1 MHTHVRTFTAI
12 VLSAVVVVG
21 LGACSSPEVEGR
33 SVVPQDACPDFSWQE
48 LSVSWQP
55 AETAP
60 TGFRSV
66 CIDENDAVTVSL
78 PDMKP
83 TLPAVVEDATGERVE
98 ITSTK
103 RVLALDIS
111 GSLASTVHAL
121 GASEQLVGR
130 DSATSEV
137 ALQSLPVVTSDN
149 HILNAEAIMATRPDL
164 ILTDGSIG
172 PRRVLDQLRDADI
185 AVVVVEQSQG
195 IDANSA
201 RINLVSQALG
211 IPKAGT
217 LLSETINEEVERIRS
232 NIAERTAGLTKPRV
246 AFLYVR
252 GSAQIY
258 YLLGEESG
266 VSDLIEA
273 AGGIDIAREQGISDS
288 VPLTSE
294 ALLAIQPDVIMA
306 MATGWESVG
315 RTQGLLETLPQL
327 ASVTAL
333 EQDNVVV
340 VPDEYVVRFTTYS
353 PATVMSV
360 AGALFGTRS

>member
-1 MHTHVRTFTAI
+1 MHTRSRSFAAL
-12 VLSAVVVVG
+12 VLSTALAVG
-21 LGACSSPEVEGR
+21 LAACSSGEVEVPA
-33 SVVPQDACPDFSWQE
+33 VVSEDACPDFSWQE

-55 AETAP
+55 AETAS

-78 PDMKP
+78 PVEEPSLP
-83 TLPAVVEDATGERVE
+83 TTLVDATGERVE
-98 ITSTK
+98 VTSTE

-111 GSLASTVHAL
+111 GSLASTVYAL

-130 DSATSEV
+130 DSATSEA
-137 ALQSLPVVTSDN
+137 ALQSLPVVTAEN
-149 HILNAEAIMATRPDL
+149 HILNAEAILATRPDL
-164 ILTDGSIG
+164 ILTDGTIG
-172 PRRVLDQLRDADI
+172 PRRVLDQLRNAGV
-185 AVVVVEQSQG
+185 AVVMVEQSQG
-195 IDANSA
+195 IAANAA

-211 IPKAGT
+211 IPEAGQ
-217 LLSETINEEVERIRS
+217 LLSETIDQEVERIRS
-232 NIAERTAGLTKPRV
+232 HISDNTTGLTKPRV

-252 GSAQIY
+252 GSAQVY
-258 YLLGEESG
+258 YLLGEQSG

-273 AGGIDIAREQGISDS
+273 AGGIDVAREQGIADS

-306 MATGWESVG
+306 MTSGWESVG
-315 RTQGLLETLPQL
+315 GTQGLLETLPQL
-327 ASVTAL
+327 AGVTAL
-333 EQDNVVV
+333 EKDNVVV

-360 AGALFGTRS
+360 ASALFGTRT